1 MKKLLFITAF
11 LFAAAVHESAA
22 QDKPNPTEVARVT
35 GYFSYLMPLVKFQD
49 GESTSNFSDGFAMG
63 FPAGFILATKSGRY
77 GYIFELVPIIA
88 FANGTSRMDNL
99 VFNPGIQFH
108 IPGGWNFNAL
118 ASFETSGRYGVTPVI
133 SKTLRVGEYTSWFM
147 TVPVPVRFGANR
159 PTSLEFALQLGFAF

>member
-1 MKKLLFITAF
+1 MKKILLIAALLFV
-11 LFAAAVHESAA
+11 AAVHESAA

-49 GESTSNFSDGFAMG
+49 GESTSNFSGGYAMG

-77 GYIFELVPIIA
+77 GYIFELVPIIV
-88 FANGTSRMDNL
+88 FSDGSSRMDNL

-108 IPGGWNFNAL
+108 LPKGWNFNAL
-118 ASFETSGRYGVTPVI
+118 ASFETSGRYGLTPVI
-133 SKTLRVGEYTSWFM
+133 SKTLRVGEFTSWFA
-147 TVPVPVRFGANR
+147 TVPVPVRFGADR

>member
-1 MKKLLFITAF
+1 MKKLLFIAVLF
-11 LFAAAVHESAA
+11 FAAAAHETSA

-118 ASFETSGRYGVTPVI
+118 ASFETSGRYGLTPVI

>member
-1 MKKLLFITAF
+1 MKRILFVT
-11 LFAAAVHESAA
+11 LFVCALAIQHANA

-35 GYFSYLMPLVKFQD
+35 GYFSYLMPLAKFQG
-49 GESTSNFSDGFAMG
+49 GESTSNFRDGFAMG

-88 FANGTSRMDNL
+88 FADGTSRMDNL

-118 ASFETSGRYGVTPVI
+118 ASFETSGRYGLTPVI

-147 TVPVPVRFGANR
+147 TVPVPVRFGADR